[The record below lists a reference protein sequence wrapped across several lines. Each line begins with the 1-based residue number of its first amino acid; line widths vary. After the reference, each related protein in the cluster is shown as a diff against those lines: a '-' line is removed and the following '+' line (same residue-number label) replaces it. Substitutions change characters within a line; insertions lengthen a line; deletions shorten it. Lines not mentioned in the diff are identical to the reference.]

1 MEVPSV
7 ADITNETKSFHFNL
21 CIVCQT
27 DTGAQLVVKPLQTSV
42 KKARD
47 SMLEISQHDL
57 TYERVANLLTSISVE
72 TLLDE
77 KTSYHRDCYQEV
89 TNSRI
94 LKKKRTSEIPKAA
107 TNSFSSS
114 YVQQSKMQNLPDRK
128 KAKLIELQTNAR
140 DAQLKKAIY
149 ENWKDQEMMIRYES
163 AFDGPAN
170 N

>member
-1 MEVPSV
+1 M
-7 ADITNETKSFHFNL
+7 
-21 CIVCQT
+21 
-27 DTGAQLVVKPLQTSV
+27 
-42 KKARD
+42 
-47 SMLEISQHDL
+47 
-57 TYERVANLLTSISVE
+57 LTSISVE

-107 TNSFSSS
+107 PAKRPTRSQAVTYNKAKCIIC
-114 YVQQSKMQNLPDRK
+114 QTEK
-128 KAKLIELQTNAR
+128 KEKLIELQTNAR

-170 N
+170 DIKYHPSKLLEILCYQCKM

>member
-27 DTGAQLVVKPLQTSV
+27 DTGAQLVVKPLQTSLN
-42 KKARD
+42 KARD

-57 TYERVANLLTSISVE
+57 TYERVSNLLTSISVE

-77 KTSYHRDCYQEV
+77 KTYHRDCYQEV

-94 LKKKRTSEIPKAA
+94 LKK
-107 TNSFSSS
+107 N
-114 YVQQSKMQNLPDRK
+114 V
-128 KAKLIELQTNAR
+128 
-140 DAQLKKAIY
+140 
-149 ENWKDQEMMIRYES
+149 
-163 AFDGPAN
+163 
-170 N
+170 